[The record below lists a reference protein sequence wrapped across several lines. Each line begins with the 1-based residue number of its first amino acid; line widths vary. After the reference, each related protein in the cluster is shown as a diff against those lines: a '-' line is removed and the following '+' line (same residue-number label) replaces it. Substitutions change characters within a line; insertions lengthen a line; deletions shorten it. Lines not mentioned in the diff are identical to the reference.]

1 MSPLKA
7 SGVLQTSYD
16 VALLDLDGVVY
27 RGAEAVAG
35 AADALAAARAAG
47 MRLAFVTNNALRE
60 PADVATKLEGAGVP
74 AGADDVVTSAQ
85 AAARVLADR
94 LEPEAAVL
102 VCGGA
107 GLRTAVE
114 RAGLRAVVSADDAPA
129 AVVNGFDPTLDY
141 ERLAE
146 ASLAIRGGAWWV
158 ASNLDLTVPAERGLL
173 PGAGSIIALLR
184 AATGC
189 EPLVA
194 GKPERALHE
203 ESILRTGAT
212 KPLVVGD
219 RLDTDIEGANRRTTP
234 SLLVLTGVA
243 TLADVL
249 RADEIQRPTFIARTL
264 AALAAPQPAVDLQR
278 QAGEHAATCG
288 GWRAVAH
295 DGTLC
300 WDRVEDSAEPA
311 AAGRFDEL
319 DPVRAGLQAAWAAA
333 DAGHPVAASVGAVPP
348 GCDELGLAQA

>member
-1 MSPLKA
+1 M
-7 SGVLQTSYD
+7 LQTSFD
-16 VALLDLDGVVY
+16 VVLLDLDGVVY
-27 RGAEAVAG
+27 RGAQAVAG
-35 AADALAAARAAG
+35 AADALAAARTAG

-60 PADVATKLEGAGVP
+60 PADVAARLAGLGVP
-74 AGADDVVTSAQ
+74 AEPDDVVTSAQ
-85 AAARVLADR
+85 AAARVLAEW
-94 LEPEAAVL
+94 LPSGAAVL

-114 RAGLRAVVSADDAPA
+114 QAGLRVVVSADDSPA

-146 ASLAIRGGAWWV
+146 ASLAIRRGAWWV

-173 PGAGSIIALLR
+173 PGAGSIVALLR

-203 ESILRTGAT
+203 ESIMRTGAT
-212 KPLVVGD
+212 RPLVVGD
-219 RLDTDIEGANRRTTP
+219 RLDTDIEGANRAATP

-249 RADEIQRPTFIARTL
+249 RADKIHRPTFIARTL
-264 AALAAPQPAVDLQR
+264 AALAAAQPVAALDT
-278 QAGEHAATCG
+278 QAAEHAATCG
-288 GWRAVAH
+288 GWRAVAK

-300 WDRVEDSAEPA
+300 WDRIEGAIGQGCGPAEASAA
-311 AAGRFDEL
+311 DEL

-333 DAGHPVAASVGAVPP
+333 DAGQPVRRSSGALPP
-348 GCDELGLAQA
+348 GCAEFGLRADSQGH